1 VGARRRKTLLSEVED
16 GARRQAA
23 WRSGPVSTSDADP
36 SPLVP
41 ATTDLRTETAAARPA
56 IEPVAAQSTSTRP
69 TAPAVRT
76 PMAAWAAEEI
86 VCSAAFFQKV
96 GVETKAP
103 SFRRGPV
110 AGTLLAHDE
119 GCRPPPIRYGWAMDD
134 GWAVVFGAAI
144 ALIASVVG
152 GVMSTVI
159 GPFLSRR
166 ADANERRRVAS
177 EERRGVL
184 QTTISDA
191 SLSLRAYALAR
202 RTGDPKES
210 RQTREEVVGHMI
222 RLRLW
227 TTQAEKEVADRLMHA
242 LSLEDAEQAYA
253 AAWAWE
259 RLAARWFRRALADED
274 FADTYE
280 QVRADRYRAEVA
292 SKAARAHAASTG
304 PAGP

>member
-1 VGARRRKTLLSEVED
+1 
-16 GARRQAA
+16 
-23 WRSGPVSTSDADP
+23 
-36 SPLVP
+36 
-41 ATTDLRTETAAARPA
+41 
-56 IEPVAAQSTSTRP
+56 
-69 TAPAVRT
+69 
-76 PMAAWAAEEI
+76 
-86 VCSAAFFQKV
+86 
-96 GVETKAP
+96 
-103 SFRRGPV
+103 
-110 AGTLLAHDE
+110 
-119 GCRPPPIRYGWAMDD
+119 MDD

-144 ALIASVVG
+144 ALMASVVG

-166 ADANERRRVAS
+166 ADANERKRVAL

-202 RTGDPKES
+202 VKGDQKES
-210 RQTREEVVGHMI
+210 DQTKEEVVNHMI

-227 TTQAEKEVADRLMHA
+227 TTQEEKEVADRLMHA
-242 LSLEDAEQAYA
+242 LSLEDAEETYA

-259 RLAARWFRRALADED
+259 RLAARWFRQALTDDD

-280 QVRADRYRAEVA
+280 KVRADRYKAEVA
-292 SKAARAHAASTG
+292 YKAAKAHAANTG

>member
-1 VGARRRKTLLSEVED
+1 
-16 GARRQAA
+16 
-23 WRSGPVSTSDADP
+23 
-36 SPLVP
+36 
-41 ATTDLRTETAAARPA
+41 
-56 IEPVAAQSTSTRP
+56 
-69 TAPAVRT
+69 
-76 PMAAWAAEEI
+76 
-86 VCSAAFFQKV
+86 
-96 GVETKAP
+96 
-103 SFRRGPV
+103 
-110 AGTLLAHDE
+110 
-119 GCRPPPIRYGWAMDD
+119 MDD

-166 ADANERRRVAS
+166 ADANERKRVAL
-177 EERRGVL
+177 EERRSVL

-202 RTGDPKES
+202 RKGDPQES
-210 RQTREEVVGHMI
+210 RETREEVANHMI

-227 TTQAEKEVADRLMHA
+227 TTQEEKEVADRLMHA

-259 RLAARWFRRALADED
+259 RLAARWFRRALTDED

-280 QVRADRYRAEVA
+280 QVRADRHRAENA
-292 SKAARAHAASTG
+292 YKAAKAHAASTG